1 MAREPMESL
10 DTKQQGLLLALLL
23 FGSRE
28 TDTLLSHLN
37 DDLAAPIK
45 KLANERLVLD
55 RNARIQ
61 VAATGLERLFSQEKQ
76 SRLQVIDPSWLSDLW
91 EGEDP
96 VLVKLISPVLQQ
108 NPMLLHIVERC
119 FAPMPLENIGPI
131 LKLSNLIRLS
141 SSDLIILAQ
150 HLGQLFLATA
160 FSQLGMQH
168 TIVFLRHYGSAIQDA
183 MLERIKNQPSGD
195 FMNVDTAKLM
205 LSTVFARFA
214 DIDALLERAGLF
226 ALSETLQGL
235 SPELLKPF
243 AQRLHK
249 NQGRLI
255 LDFATQIASNPL
267 SSTDLNKRRHTILSL
282 VIELS
287 QNKSI
292 EELFS
297 QCTISE
303 SIS

>member
-1 MAREPMESL
+1 MARESMESL

-28 TDTLLSHLN
+28 TDVLLSHLN
-37 DDLAAPIK
+37 DNVAQPIK
-45 KLANERLVLD
+45 KLVDERLSLD

-61 VAATGLERLFSQEKQ
+61 LAATGLERLFSQEKT
-76 SRLQVIDPSWLSDLW
+76 SRLQVINPSWLNDLW
-91 EGEDP
+91 EREDP
-96 VLVKLISPVLQQ
+96 VLVKLISPILQQ
-108 NPMLLHIVERC
+108 NTMLLHVVEQC
-119 FAPMPLENIGPI
+119 FAPMPFENIGPV

-141 SSDLIILAQ
+141 SSDIVVLAQ
-150 HLGQLFLATA
+150 HIGQLFLATA

-168 TIVFLRHYGSAIQDA
+168 TVVFLKHYGNEIQNAI
-183 MLERIKNQPSGD
+183 LERIKNQPSGD
-195 FMNVDTAKLM
+195 FMNIDTANLM

-226 ALSETLQGL
+226 ALSETLHGL

-243 AQRLHK
+243 TQRLHK

-255 LDFATQIASNPL
+255 LDFASQLADNPL
-267 SSTDLNKRRHTILSL
+267 SPTDLDKRRHAILSL
-282 VIELS
+282 TIELS
-287 QNKSI
+287 KNKSI

-297 QCTISE
+297 QCIISE
-303 SIS
+303 FVS